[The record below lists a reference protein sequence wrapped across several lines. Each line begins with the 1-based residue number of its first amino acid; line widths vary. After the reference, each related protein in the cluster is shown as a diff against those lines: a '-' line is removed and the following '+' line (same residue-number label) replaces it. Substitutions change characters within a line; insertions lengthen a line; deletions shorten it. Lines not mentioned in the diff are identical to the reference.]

1 MLFLIMEIE
10 KNISKEFCRN
20 VRRFGCDNGLNGKQM
35 MEMLKMMWEN
45 YERDES
51 DVESTPS
58 SLIEQYDGIDENDI
72 KDFRAMWEL
81 FVNKTIEYINEHENV
96 QKAIDDKRMVVMKD
110 WSQRDKE
117 LFEPDIRL
125 NFNVD
130 GIDSSLK
137 DGEWTPYTDSAIS
150 LTVGE
155 YPIIS
160 CF

>member
-1 MLFLIMEIE
+1 MKIE
-10 KNISKEFCRN
+10 NKIAEEFCRN

-35 MEMLKMMWEN
+35 MKMLKMMWEN
-45 YERDES
+45 YEHDES

-58 SLIEQYDGIDENDI
+58 SLIEQHDGIDENDI
-72 KDFRAMWEL
+72 KDFRAMWEM

-96 QKAIDDKRMVVMKD
+96 QKAIDDKRKEVMKD
-110 WSQRDKE
+110 WEKRDKE

-130 GIDSSLK
+130 GIDGSLK
-137 DGEWTPYTDSAIS
+137 DGEWTAVTDSAIS
-150 LTVGE
+150 LMVGS

>member
-1 MLFLIMEIE
+1 MEIE
-10 KNISKEFCRN
+10 NKIAEEFCRN
-20 VRRFGCDNGLNGKQM
+20 VHRFGRDNGMNEQDM
-35 MEMLKMMWEN
+35 MKLLKMMWEN

-58 SLIEQYDGIDENDI
+58 SLIEHHDGIDENDI
-72 KDFRAMWEL
+72 KDFRAMWDM

-96 QKAIDDKRMVVMKD
+96 QMAIDDKRREVMKD
-110 WSQRDKE
+110 WNKKDKE
-117 LFEPDIRL
+117 LFELDIRL

-130 GIDSSLK
+130 GIDGSLK
-137 DGEWTPYTDSAIS
+137 DGEWTPTTDSAIS
-150 LTVGE
+150 LMVGT

>member
-1 MLFLIMEIE
+1 MEIE
-10 KNISKEFCRN
+10 NKIAEEFCRN
-20 VRRFGCDNGLNGKQM
+20 VRRFWRDNGLNSKQM
-35 MEMLKMMWEN
+35 MKMLKMMWED

-51 DVESTPS
+51 DVESTLS
-58 SLIEQYDGIDENDI
+58 SLIEKHDGIDENDI

-81 FVNKTIEYINEHENV
+81 FVNKTIEYINGHENV
-96 QKAIDDKRMVVMKD
+96 QKAIDDKRKEVIKD
-110 WSQRDKE
+110 WSHRDKE

-130 GIDSSLK
+130 GIDGSLK
-137 DGEWTPYTDSAIS
+137 DGEWTPTTDSAIS
-150 LTVGE
+150 LMVGT

>member
-1 MLFLIMEIE
+1 MEIE
-10 KNISKEFCRN
+10 NKIAEEFYRN
-20 VRRFGCDNGLNGKQM
+20 VRRFGRDNGLSGKQM
-35 MEMLKMMWEN
+35 MEMLKMMWES
-45 YERDES
+45 YEHEES

-58 SLIEQYDGIDENDI
+58 SLIEQHDEIDENDI
-72 KDFRAMWEL
+72 KDFRAMWDM

-96 QKAIDDKRMVVMKD
+96 QKAIDDKRREVMKD
-110 WSQRDKE
+110 WSIRDKE

-130 GIDSSLK
+130 GIDGSLK
-137 DGEWTPYTDSAIS
+137 DGEWTPATDSAIS
-150 LTVGE
+150 LMVGT

>member
-1 MLFLIMEIE
+1 MEIE
-10 KNISKEFCRN
+10 NKIAEEFCRN
-20 VRRFGCDNGLNGKQM
+20 VRRFGRDNGLNGKQM
-35 MEMLKMMWEN
+35 MKMLKMMWEN

-58 SLIEQYDGIDENDI
+58 SLIEQHDGIAENDI
-72 KDFRAMWEL
+72 KDFRTMWEM
-81 FVNKTIEYINEHENV
+81 FVNKTIEYVNEHENV
-96 QKAIDDKRMVVMKD
+96 QKAIDDKRKEVMKD

-130 GIDSSLK
+130 GIDGSLK
-137 DGEWTPYTDSAIS
+137 DGEWTAATDSAIS

>member
-1 MLFLIMEIE
+1 MEIE
-10 KNISKEFCRN
+10 NKIAEEFCRN
-20 VRRFGCDNGLNGKQM
+20 VRRFARDNGMNNKQM

-45 YERDES
+45 YEHEES
-51 DVESTPS
+51 DVESTHS
-58 SLIEQYDGIDENDI
+58 SLIQHDGIDENDI
-72 KDFRAMWEL
+72 KDFRAMWEM

-96 QKAIDDKRMVVMKD
+96 QMAIDDKRKEVMKG

-130 GIDSSLK
+130 GIDGSRK
-137 DGEWTPYTDSAIS
+137 DGEWTPTTDSAIS
-150 LTVGE
+150 LTVGS

>member
-1 MLFLIMEIE
+1 MKIE
-10 KNISKEFCRN
+10 NKIAEEFCRN
-20 VRRFGCDNGLNGKQM
+20 VRRFGRDNGLSGKQM

-58 SLIEQYDGIDENDI
+58 SFIEQRDGIDENDI
-72 KDFRAMWEL
+72 KDFRAMWEM
-81 FVNKTIEYINEHENV
+81 FVNKTIEYINEHENI
-96 QKAIDDKRMVVMKD
+96 QKAIDDKRKEVMKD

-130 GIDSSLK
+130 GIDGSLK
-137 DGEWTPYTDSAIS
+137 DGEWTAATDSAIS
-150 LTVGE
+150 LTVGT

>member
-1 MLFLIMEIE
+1 
-10 KNISKEFCRN
+10 
-20 VRRFGCDNGLNGKQM
+20 
-35 MEMLKMMWEN
+35 MMWEN

-58 SLIEQYDGIDENDI
+58 SLNEQHDGIDENDI
-72 KDFRAMWEL
+72 KDFRAMWEM

-96 QKAIDDKRMVVMKD
+96 QKAIDDKRKEVMKD
-110 WSQRDKE
+110 CSQRDKE

-130 GIDSSLK
+130 GIDGSLN
-137 DGEWTPYTDSAIS
+137 DGEWSAATDSAIS
-150 LTVGE
+150 LTVGTH
-155 YPIIS
+155 PIIS

>member
-1 MLFLIMEIE
+1 MEIE
-10 KNISKEFCRN
+10 NKIAEEFCRN
-20 VRRFGCDNGLNGKQM
+20 VRRFGRDNGLSGKQM
-35 MEMLKMMWEN
+35 MDMLKMMWEN

-51 DVESTPS
+51 AVESFPS
-58 SLIEQYDGIDENDI
+58 SLIELNDGIDENDI
-72 KDFRAMWEL
+72 KDFRAMWEM

-96 QKAIDDKRMVVMKD
+96 QKAIDDKRKEVMKD
-110 WSQRDKE
+110 WEKRDKE

-130 GIDSSLK
+130 GVDGSLK
-137 DGEWTPYTDSAIS
+137 DGEWTAATDSAIS
-150 LTVGE
+150 LTVGT

>member
-1 MLFLIMEIE
+1 MEIE
-10 KNISKEFCRN
+10 NKIAEEFCRN
-20 VRRFGCDNGLNGKQM
+20 VRRFGRDNGLNDKQM

-58 SLIEQYDGIDENDI
+58 SLIEEHDGIDENDI
-72 KDFRAMWEL
+72 KDFRAMWEM

-96 QKAIDDKRMVVMKD
+96 QKVIDDKRREVMKA

-130 GIDSSLK
+130 GIDGSLK
-137 DGEWTPYTDSAIS
+137 DGEWTSTTDSAIS
-150 LTVGE
+150 LMVGQ

-160 CF
+160 YF

>member
-1 MLFLIMEIE
+1 MEIE
-10 KNISKEFCRN
+10 KKIAEEFCRN
-20 VRRFGCDNGLNGKQM
+20 VRRFSRDNGMSSKQM
-35 MEMLKMMWEN
+35 MEMLKMVWEN

-58 SLIEQYDGIDENDI
+58 SLNEQHDGIVENDI
-72 KDFRAMWEL
+72 KDFRAMWEM

-96 QKAIDDKRMVVMKD
+96 QMAIDDKRMEVMKD
-110 WSQRDKE
+110 WCQRDKE

-130 GIDSSLK
+130 GIDGSLK
-137 DGEWTPYTDSAIS
+137 DGEWTPATDSAIS
-150 LTVGE
+150 LTVGT

>member
-1 MLFLIMEIE
+1 MEIE
-10 KNISKEFCRN
+10 NKIAEEFCRN
-20 VRRFGCDNGLNGKQM
+20 VRRFGRDNGLNGKQM
-35 MEMLKMMWEN
+35 MEMLKMVWEN

-58 SLIEQYDGIDENDI
+58 SLIEQHDGIDENDI
-72 KDFRAMWEL
+72 KDFRVMWDM

-96 QKAIDDKRMVVMKD
+96 QKAIDDKRREVMKD
-110 WSQRDKE
+110 WNKRDKE

-130 GIDSSLK
+130 GIDGSLK
-137 DGEWTPYTDSAIS
+137 DGEWTASTDSAI
-150 LTVGE
+150 LLMVGT